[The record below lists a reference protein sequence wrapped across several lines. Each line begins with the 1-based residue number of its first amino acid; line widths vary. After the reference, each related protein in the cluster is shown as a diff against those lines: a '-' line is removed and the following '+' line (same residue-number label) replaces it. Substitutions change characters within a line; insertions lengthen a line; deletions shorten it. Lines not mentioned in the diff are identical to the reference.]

1 MKISIGCDH
10 SALDLKNAIIDYLE
24 KCGHI
29 VYDKGTYTTDSCD
42 YTDYGYMV
50 AKDIKDGVCD
60 RGIVICYTGI
70 GMSIIANKVTGVRCA
85 LVGSKDAAVLTRE
98 HNDTNCLALSAKY
111 TGIPLAKEIV
121 DIWLNTDF
129 SNNERHLRRI
139 NKITKY
145 EEVEKCQK

>member
-10 SALDLKNAIIDYLE
+10 SALELKNDVIEYLKKQGHEVIDR
-24 KCGHI
+24 
-29 VYDKGTYTTDSCD
+29 GTYTTDSCD

-50 AKDIKDGVCD
+50 AKDIKDKTAD

-70 GMSIIANKVTGVRCA
+70 GMSIIANKVKGVRCA
-85 LVGSKDAAVLTRE
+85 LVGSKDAALLTRE

-111 TGIPLAKEIV
+111 TGRALAYEIV
-121 DIWLNTDF
+121 DIWLNTEF

-145 EEVEKCQK
+145 EEDF